1 MIAPSQEPQ
10 DHHPAGILTGGTG
23 TGTRTGTGTVNSEVY
38 SEVNSEVEA
47 EVEASGTE
55 RVVTFSDA
63 VVAIAI
69 TLLALGLTVPGGRKG
84 MTNGQLLHQLHDG
97 WPADLAFLISFA
109 VIGNHWAAH
118 RRVFRYACRM
128 NGLVSRLNMLW
139 LLMLVVTPFATNLL
153 SGSGGFGVRFAIYAL
168 IQAIAAACLLLMS
181 REFARAG
188 LLRQD
193 APERARHPDTMFLLA
208 VCVTFLVSIPVA
220 FATTWAFALWAA
232 SPLTARVLRWLT
244 ANGRHAHE

>member
-1 MIAPSQEPQ
+1 VIAPSQ
-10 DHHPAGILTGGTG
+10 DHHPAGTLTGGTG
-23 TGTRTGTGTVNSEVY
+23 TGTVDSEV
-38 SEVNSEVEA
+38 

-69 TLLALGLTVPGGRKG
+69 TLLALGLTAPVSTKG
-84 MTNGQLLHQLHDG
+84 MTYAQLLHQLRDG

-118 RRVFRYACRM
+118 RRVFRYVCRM

-139 LLMLVVTPFATNLL
+139 LLMMVLTPFATNLL

-168 IQAIAAACLLLMS
+168 IQVIAAGCLLLMS

-188 LLRQD
+188 LLRPD
-193 APERARHPDTMFLLA
+193 APERARHPDTMSLLA
-208 VCVTFLVSIPVA
+208 VCVSFLVSIPVA
-220 FATTWAFALWAA
+220 FATSWAYALWAA
-232 SPLTARVLRWLT
+232 IPLTARVLRRLT